1 MRIGLDLEEACLSTL
16 SSIPLFS
23 GLSAEQIALFEDRC
37 GHKKV
42 SEGSLI
48 LDFND
53 ESSAVFF
60 ILSGA
65 VRILVRSPSGK
76 EVILGDCSSGD
87 FFGELAAIDGSL
99 RSANVTALN
108 NTEMLIVSASLF
120 REILAASPETAL
132 RLMSRLADRIR
143 LLNERLFESR
153 VLDVRHRLYSELLR
167 MAAPRKGKGEEMI
180 VSPPPF
186 QHDLAARIGC
196 RREQVNR
203 ELNRMKE
210 EELAASERGGLV
222 LPQPEEL
229 RRRIRALLDASDAA

>member
-1 MRIGLDLEEACLSTL
+1 L
-16 SSIPLFS
+16 S
-23 GLSAEQIALFEDRC
+23 GLAGIPFFAALSADQAEHFDGRC
-37 GHKKV
+37 QLKKV

-65 VRILVRSPSGK
+65 VRILVRTPGGK
-76 EVILGDCSSGD
+76 EMILGDCAAGD
-87 FFGELAAIDGSL
+87 FFGELAAIDGAL

-108 NTEMLIVSASLF
+108 NTEMLIVSASVF
-120 REILAASPETAL
+120 REILAVSPETAL
-132 RLMSRLADRIR
+132 RLMSRLADRVR

-180 VSPPPF
+180 ISPPPF

-203 ELNRMKE
+203 ELNRMKD
-210 EELAASERGGLV
+210 EELASSERGGLV
-222 LPQPEEL
+222 LPRPAEL
-229 RRRIRALLDASDAA
+229 RRRIRVLLDASDAA

>member
-1 MRIGLDLEEACLSTL
+1 MSLLIN
-16 SSIPLFS
+16 IPFFT
-23 GLSAEQIALFEDRC
+23 GLSPEQGARFESRC
-37 GHKKV
+37 QRKKV
-42 SEGSLI
+42 AEGSLI

-60 ILSGA
+60 IISGA
-65 VRILVRSPSGK
+65 VRILVRTPAGK
-76 EVILGDCSSGD
+76 EMILGDCSDGE

-108 NTEMLIVSASLF
+108 STELLIVPGSVF
-120 REILAASPETAL
+120 REILAASPEIAL
-132 RLMSRLADRIR
+132 RLMGRLASRIR
-143 LLNERLFESR
+143 LLNERLFER
-153 VLDVRHRLYSELLR
+153 QVLDVRHRLFSELLR
-167 MAAPRKGKGEEMI
+167 MATPRKGKPGERI

-210 EELAASERGGLV
+210 EGLAESERGGLV
-222 LPQPEEL
+222 LRDPEEL
-229 RRRIRALLDASDAA
+229 RRRIEAVLAAADAA